1 MQNEII
7 TKLNIFIRKYYKN
20 LVVRGVIYSLLL
32 LIIFFICLNIIEYFG
47 WTGIIFRTT
56 VFYAYIFLTAI
67 VLYIWVIRPLF
78 KLFKIGKTLSYEDA
92 AKIIG
97 NHFSDVQDKL
107 LNLLQLQ
114 DISKNNKDNDLL
126 YAAIDQKTTLL
137 SPIPFQKAIDTK
149 KTKEFS
155 KYLIGVIAIVILI
168 ISVFPK
174 LFSEPS
180 KRYINHN
187 TFYEKPAPFSFEI
200 TSPLNAVQQNDYD
213 LKVQISGKML
223 PDKVNAVIDG
233 QSFEMKKLDNTHF
246 SYTIPQIQKTVAV
259 QFEAA
264 DIYSKIYNV
273 IVNPKPIL
281 TDLSAEII
289 YPAYTKIK
297 SENIT
302 NVTDLSVP
310 QGTKIIWHLHTK
322 DCNKITVMQ
331 KQTEQMQK
339 TTENKSHLLITEY
352 EPDKKGRI
360 NITASYNKN
369 TSVVIKT
376 RNEYTVSADSIEFNI
391 NTIADERPSV
401 AVIEQKDS
409 VIINNIY
416 FRGQIRD
423 DYGFSNLTFTVKI
436 TPQGFSEA
444 KLYTKKLPLTDNEN
458 TQDFYHTEN
467 LEEYRIKQGDKVDYW
482 FEVWDNDAIN
492 GAKSSKSQT
501 FTIDIPTE
509 KQLDERLGKNNEDI
523 KHQADKTIDE
533 IHK

>member
-67 VLYIWVIRPLF
+67 GLYIWVIRPLF

-213 LKVQISGKML
+213 LKVQI
-223 PDKVNAVIDG
+223 D
-233 QSFEMKKLDNTHF
+233 
-246 SYTIPQIQKTVAV
+246 
-259 QFEAA
+259 AA
-264 DIYSKIYNV
+264 
-273 IVNPKPIL
+273 
-281 TDLSAEII
+281 
-289 YPAYTKIK
+289 
-297 SENIT
+297 
-302 NVTDLSVP
+302 
-310 QGTKIIWHLHTK
+310 
-322 DCNKITVMQ
+322 
-331 KQTEQMQK
+331 
-339 TTENKSHLLITEY
+339 
-352 EPDKKGRI
+352 
-360 NITASYNKN
+360 
-369 TSVVIKT
+369 
-376 RNEYTVSADSIEFNI
+376 
-391 NTIADERPSV
+391 
-401 AVIEQKDS
+401 
-409 VIINNIY
+409 
-416 FRGQIRD
+416 
-423 DYGFSNLTFTVKI
+423 
-436 TPQGFSEA
+436 
-444 KLYTKKLPLTDNEN
+444 
-458 TQDFYHTEN
+458 
-467 LEEYRIKQGDKVDYW
+467 
-482 FEVWDNDAIN
+482 
-492 GAKSSKSQT
+492 
-501 FTIDIPTE
+501 
-509 KQLDERLGKNNEDI
+509 
-523 KHQADKTIDE
+523 
-533 IHK
+533 